1 MRYYDILLGPHNA
14 TIACLND
21 RDSAYELRDILKAC
35 IRTYMA
41 ITKNTKMPSVE
52 VMEDFNHD
60 NDCGSFRCEDLQDDY
75 INNALAKIL
84 DCEIDRFIKERD
96 LWSDR
101 IKRPG

>member
-1 MRYYDILLGPHNA
+1 MRYYDIMLGPHNA

-41 ITKNTKMPSVE
+41 ITGNTKIPSVE
-52 VMEDFNHD
+52 VLEDFNHD
-60 NDCGSFRCEDLQDDY
+60 NDCGSFMCQSLQADY
-75 INNALAKIL
+75 IDKALAKIL

-101 IKRPG
+101 VIVPG

>member
-14 TIACLND
+14 TIVCLND

-35 IRTYMA
+35 VRTYMA
-41 ITKNTKMPSVE
+41 VNGLDSGPSVE
-52 VMEDFNHD
+52 VLEDFNHD
-60 NDCGSFRCEDLQDDY
+60 PDCGSFMCQSLQSDY
-75 INNALAKIL
+75 INKALAKIL

-101 IKRPG
+101 VKVPG